1 MLYKSLFIDFAIIK
15 VRTNPEAPTR
25 QPATINAVLDST
37 IPAKAAAMPDKELS
51 NEITTGISPPP
62 MGRTKTKPAKTE
74 TTRKMKKLN
83 SKLGWKERL
92 IPKD

>member
-1 MLYKSLFIDFAIIK
+1 
-15 VRTNPEAPTR
+15 
-25 QPATINAVLDST
+25 
-37 IPAKAAAMPDKELS
+37 
-51 NEITTGISPPP
+51 